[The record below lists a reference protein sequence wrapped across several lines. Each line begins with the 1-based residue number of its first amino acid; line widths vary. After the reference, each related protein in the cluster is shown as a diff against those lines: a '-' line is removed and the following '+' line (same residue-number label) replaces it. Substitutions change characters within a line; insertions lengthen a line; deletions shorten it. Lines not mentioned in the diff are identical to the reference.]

1 MFPPV
6 RTRTRAALL
15 RAMDRAIE
23 FATLGEYGLEVPGA
37 DAPAPGTGRSARS
50 VGRRPGAVASAGSP
64 ARRVEVAQR
73 ARCVRA
79 ATPAGRLAAMPAP
92 DPATRGALAPPP
104 HPAAR
109 VAAPDAAVTRVPSPR
124 VRQRGGS
131 VPPAAPTCVQA

>member
-23 FATLGEYGLEVPGA
+23 FATLGEYGLEAQAA
-37 DAPAPGTGRSARS
+37 DAPAPGSGRSARS

-64 ARRVEVAQR
+64 ARRVEAAQR
-73 ARCVRA
+73 ASCVKA
-79 ATPAGRLAAMPAP
+79 ATPAGRRALLPVP
-92 DPATRGALAPPP
+92 DPDTRAALAPPP
-104 HPAAR
+104 HAAAR
-109 VAAPDAAVTRVPSPR
+109 VPAPDVAVLRVPRPA

-131 VPPAAPTCVQA
+131 VPPAAPTCGCG